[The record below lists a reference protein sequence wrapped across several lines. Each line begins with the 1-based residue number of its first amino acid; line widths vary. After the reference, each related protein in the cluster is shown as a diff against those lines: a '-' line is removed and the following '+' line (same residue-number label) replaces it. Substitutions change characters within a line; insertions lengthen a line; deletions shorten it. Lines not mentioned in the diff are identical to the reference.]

1 MTRRR
6 MKVSRP
12 ISPILILKLVAMAM
26 TLKQSEKEG
35 QISNLRSNI
44 YNTVTALVKIDPV
57 NTEIIRLKG
66 LF

>member
-1 MTRRR
+1 